1 MASGADNQEPPDEE
15 ASSNGRVLGRYELLT
30 EIASGGMASVFL
42 GRARGVAGFERV
54 VAVKV
59 CHPHLRVDEEFA
71 EMFLDEARLAA
82 KIHHPNVVST
92 LDVGDDDGRLYLVM
106 EYIEGD
112 RLSGLIKA
120 AGKRGRRIPP
130 PVAARIFIDMLSGLH
145 AAHELADNDGNDLS
159 VVHRDVSPQNVLVG
173 VDGVAR
179 ITDFGIAKT
188 EARVAEVGAAQIKG
202 KLAYMAPEQI
212 EGAMVTR
219 RTDIYAAGV
228 VLWETLTGRR
238 LFRGD
243 TDLDTVQLVING
255 DVRPPSEIVTDLDP
269 VFSAIVMKAIERD
282 PEKRFATAVA
292 FAEALEDLP
301 IKVANA
307 RLVSTLVHDLQ
318 GATLSA
324 RRDLVK
330 RIGEGEVIVLAE
342 LTNPSAVHFA
352 RTDVSLSVAAS
363 LPPPLPRSVVQ
374 LNAPAERPSDPP
386 SRVRWALLVAVPI
399 VMLLVFIGYAIK
411 PRRPVARRALSAPS
425 AHVLPTPI
433 VLPPEPVVVP
443 PEPVAVP
450 PEPVLAMPEPVVA
463 PPPTV
468 VAVNPPPRSPG
479 RRGARPAVRPSTDS
493 PVVTPPPPR
502 EPQPV
507 GEFRPGSI

>member
-1 MASGADNQEPPDEE
+1 MVSGADNQQPPDGE

-145 AAHELADNDGNDLS
+145 AAHELADKDGTDLS

-188 EARVAEVGAAQIKG
+188 EARVSDAGAAQIKG
-202 KLAYMAPEQI
+202 KLAYMAPEQL
-212 EGAMVTR
+212 EGAVVTR
-219 RTDIYAAGV
+219 RTDLYAAGV

-243 TDLDTVQLVING
+243 TDLDTVQLVVKG

-269 VFSAIVMKAIERD
+269 AFDALVMKAVERD
-282 PEKRFATAVA
+282 PEKRFATAAA

-307 RLVSTLVHDLQ
+307 RAVSTLVQELQ
-318 GATLSA
+318 GATLTA

-330 RIGEGEVIVLAE
+330 RIGDGEALVLAE
-342 LTNPSAVHFA
+342 LTNPSAVRFA
-352 RTDVSLSVAAS
+352 RTDVSLSIASS
-363 LPPPLPRSVVQ
+363 LPPPLPP
-374 LNAPAERPSDPP
+374 PAAVSFGDEPGERPSAPP
-386 SRVRWALLVAVPI
+386 SRARWALLVAVP
-399 VMLLVFIGYAIK
+399 LLLMIVFIGYALRP
-411 PRRPVARRALSAPS
+411 PRAVARPEQAG
-425 AHVLPTPI
+425 HVAPTPI
-433 VLPPEPVVVP
+433 ALPPAPAVAS
-443 PEPVAVP
+443 PEPALAL
-450 PEPVLAMPEPVVA
+450 PEPVLAQPQPVVA
-463 PPPTV
+463 PLPVVAAGPAVTRSSGRAGARSTVRPPTDST
-468 VAVNPPPRSPG
+468 VAL
-479 RRGARPAVRPSTDS
+479 
-493 PVVTPPPPR
+493 PPPR